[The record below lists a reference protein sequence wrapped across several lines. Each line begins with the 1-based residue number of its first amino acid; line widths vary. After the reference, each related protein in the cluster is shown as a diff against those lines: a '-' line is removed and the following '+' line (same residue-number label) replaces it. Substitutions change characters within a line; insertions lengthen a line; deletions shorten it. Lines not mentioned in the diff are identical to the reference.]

1 MLDQLSASR
10 IDVRIGR
17 VPTRYSKEPLNGL
30 VPKAKKNCP
39 LAHGMTH
46 LRAGFQHEPTSD
58 LAP

>member
-1 MLDQLSASR
+1 
-10 IDVRIGR
+10 VRIGR